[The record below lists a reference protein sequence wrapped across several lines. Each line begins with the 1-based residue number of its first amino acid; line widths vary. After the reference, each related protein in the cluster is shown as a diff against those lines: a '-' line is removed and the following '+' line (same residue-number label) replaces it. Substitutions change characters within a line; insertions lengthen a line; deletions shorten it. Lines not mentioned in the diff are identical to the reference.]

1 MLYSSKNLE
10 PSQLVVSPGNLLIVG
25 HFNDHM
31 DDTSSLDTVKFN
43 KALES
48 FNLVQHVN
56 GPTRKMGHTLDLIIT
71 SYRAVDELTTSIETR
86 NPILPDHSAVH
97 CKLRLKKPSLERKE
111 INYRKLHWVN
121 MDSLTDDLKQSN
133 FLTTNT
139 LDLTSLT
146 EQY

>member
-1 MLYSSKNLE
+1 
-10 PSQLVVSPGNLLIVG
+10 
-25 HFNDHM
+25 M

-56 GPTRKMGHTLDLIIT
+56 GSTRKMGHTLDLIIT

-86 NPILPDHSAVH
+86 SPILPDHSAVQ

-146 EQY
+146 EQYFAN